1 MNDKMFN
8 PEDFKK
14 LPPEEQKQKLLDLLI
29 GMANP
34 DAFKTVEIPLKEVKF
49 IWTQISKAGMALMLL
64 NKPEYMIDDDD
75 RHNLS
80 LVMDE
85 FVAIIPG
92 NIEVTFENKEKL
104 MTVLTAVILAAADHL
119 AQASKLDEELLMFS
133 RPDELIKKVRGAA
146 DEAGH
151 KEDNSD
157 SE

>member
-75 RHNLS
+75 RNNLR
-80 LVMDE
+80 LVMGE
-85 FVAIIPG
+85 FTSILPEP
-92 NIEVTFENKEKL
+92 IEPTFENRDQLMKL
-104 MTVLTAVILAAADHL
+104 LNAVILAAADHL
-119 AQASKLDEELLMFS
+119 AQASNLDKDLLMFS
-133 RPDELIKKVRGAA
+133 RPDELAKKLKEHSDA
-146 DEAGH
+146 H
-151 KEDNSD
+151 SKEDNGD
-157 SE
+157 GE

>member
-8 PEDFKK
+8 PEDFEK

-75 RHNLS
+75 RRNLN

-92 NIEVTFENKEKL
+92 NIEATFENKEKL

-119 AQASKLDEELLMFS
+119 AQASNLDKELLMFS
-133 RPDELIKKVRGAA
+133 RPDEITKKLKEHSDARS
-146 DEAGH
+146 

-157 SE
+157 GE